1 MKTLLILILCS
12 LSLAAGGVVTLF
24 ANGTNV
30 LSPDLWSLA
39 FRGLISA
46 PSVLLGAAWS
56 GSDVLFY
63 RGVVIAAGG
72 ILVATALGF
81 VVILLKLVLLARS
94 LRPSSRKTP
103 KGWGK
108 DDQEKD
114 IVATPG
120 KSEISASK
128 KLRAAVIGMWGKL
141 RNITSQR
148 RQGFVDSDADL
159 DGEDEEK
166 GPSLL
171 SRMVTR
177 LRAAKPRGKTLVIKS
192 GHEQETVVSVEDEG
206 SFLQD
211 LKAWYGSIKN
221 ADKNDP
227 VCIADARALQARASK
242 RARAKVLEE
251 DAMNGLFMLRMLD
264 AWAGKKSDDGGLG
277 PQVPAMGAP
286 VFDPHEAS
294 FTQAI
299 KDVMEEGVSVDHPDD
314 DEFAIEDID
323 DEDDAFI
330 IQDFDADDV
339 ADKPA
344 DEDLDDDFKISES
357 ESDEISVATEDE
369 ADLHPDTDASD
380 EDVEQ
385 LDSAIG
391 LAREILEFEDLATAV
406 DNFEANW
413 PEHLASTDLRRDHVK
428 GLFERLTDSL
438 VRERDSISELSSFD
452 AEEDHREIEWL
463 QGVMDDLEA
472 AQEMIISAA
481 TGPQVPDD
489 MSSGDDDLDEAFAF
503 NASVNDAPEAVEDDV
518 SLPDQ
523 EEESPALP
531 EQEVTDVDRDEIS
544 VGDSFAADADDE
556 SNVASDT
563 EIEMDTVPLPHVP
576 IDRSIGELEEIAQ
589 SGELIYNWGYIAK
602 SAGASEA
609 KISHSVIS
617 KDGLRRR
624 VVGIVHLVARWRQ
637 RESEDTRQL
646 NIVLRYVPAG
656 EWSLDLSRI
665 EENGLRMVDSNGDF
679 VQVSPHMLKQ
689 PEIAEGVLLVHFYG
703 PGARPG
709 TLIEEGNIVVTT
721 DALGAEQ
728 VQKTMK
734 V

>member
-1 MKTLLILILCS
+1 MKTLLVLILCS
-12 LSLAAGGVVTLF
+12 LSLAAGGVVTLYV
-24 ANGTNV
+24 NGTNV
-30 LSPDLWSLA
+30 MSPDLWSLA

-46 PSVLLGAAWS
+46 PSVLVGAAWS

-63 RGVVIAAGG
+63 RGIVVAAGG
-72 ILVATALGF
+72 ILLAIALGG
-81 VVILLKLVLLARS
+81 VAVLLKLALLTKS
-94 LRPSSRKTP
+94 ILSTPRKAP
-103 KGWGK
+103 KGWGA

-114 IVATPG
+114 QTATPEKPG
-120 KSEISASK
+120 SARFKKMQSAMGGIWD
-128 KLRAAVIGMWGKL
+128 KLRSL
-141 RNITSQR
+141 TSRR

-159 DGEDEEK
+159 DGDDVQT
-166 GPSLL
+166 GPGFF
-171 SRMVTR
+171 SRLGAR
-177 LRAAKPRGKTLVIKS
+177 IKAAKPRGKTLVIKS
-192 GHEQETVVSVEDEG
+192 GHEQEIILAVEDEG

-211 LKAWYGSIKN
+211 LKGWYASIKN

-227 VCIADARALQARASK
+227 VCIAAARTLQEKASK

-264 AWAGKKSDDGGLG
+264 AWAGKKTDGTGTE
-277 PQVPAMGAP
+277 PQVSMGGNAP
-286 VFDPHEAS
+286 FDPHEAS

-314 DEFAIEDID
+314 DAFQIEDID

-330 IQDFDADDV
+330 IHDFDAEDDAEKTDDV
-339 ADKPA
+339 AD
-344 DEDLDDDFKISES
+344 DDDFLISDS
-357 ESDEISVATEDE
+357 ENEAAYVTSEDE
-369 ADLHPDTDASD
+369 ADPLFDVAEQGDEMERGDT
-380 EDVEQ
+380 
-385 LDSAIG
+385 AIG
-391 LAREILEFEDLATAV
+391 LARDILKFEDMATAV
-406 DNFEANW
+406 DNFETEW
-413 PEHLASTDLRRDHVK
+413 PEHLADADLRREHVRD
-428 GLFERLTDSL
+428 LFKRLSDVL
-438 VRERDSISELSSFD
+438 ANEGASISELSSFD

-463 QGVMDDLEA
+463 QGVMDDLTAGEEA
-472 AQEMIISAA
+472 IMSAA
-481 TGPQVPDD
+481 NGPQIPDD
-489 MSSGDDDLDEAFAF
+489 LSSADADLDAAFSF
-503 NASVNDAPEAVEDDV
+503 DVTERGSVNDSDDAASPVDQDHDDV
-518 SLPDQ
+518 SPLPVA
-523 EEESPALP
+523 EEVEDSAQDEAENDDIGSKESD
-531 EQEVTDVDRDEIS
+531 TDVPAHGE
-544 VGDSFAADADDE
+544 
-556 SNVASDT
+556 T
-563 EIEMDTVPLPHVP
+563 EAEVLPCVPV
-576 IDRSIGELEEIAQ
+576 DRSIGELEEIAQ

-602 SAGASEA
+602 SAGAAEA

-656 EWSLDLSRI
+656 EWSLDLSSV

-721 DALGAEQ
+721 DALSAEQ